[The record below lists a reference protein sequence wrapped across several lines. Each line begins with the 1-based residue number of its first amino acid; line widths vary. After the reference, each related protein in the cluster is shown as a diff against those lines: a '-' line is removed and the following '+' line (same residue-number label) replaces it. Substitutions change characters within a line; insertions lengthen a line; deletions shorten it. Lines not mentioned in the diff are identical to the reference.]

1 MKTIRDS
8 IITLSCENVL
18 ECFYGIN
25 ESDVEIYRILLT
37 EGEKKIE
44 EISLIA
50 GKSENTTYKSL
61 QKLMLAGIVIREKRL
76 IRGGGYYYTY
86 KAVSPDDVADE
97 MKRTLDSWYK
107 RVVETIEEFRRKYGG
122 G

>member
-8 IITLSCENVL
+8 LTILSCDNVL

-25 ESDVEIYRILLT
+25 ESDIEIYRILLS
-37 EGEKKIE
+37 GGPKKIE
-44 EISLIA
+44 EISSMA

-61 QKLMLAGIVIREKRL
+61 QKLMMAGIVIREKRL
-76 IRGGGYYYTY
+76 IKGGGYYYTY
-86 KAVSPDDVADE
+86 RAVNPEQVANE
-97 MKRTLDSWYK
+97 MREILESWYRK
-107 RVVETIEEFRRKYGG
+107 VVDTIEEFRRKYGG

>member
-8 IITLSCENVL
+8 LTILSCDNVL

-25 ESDVEIYRILLT
+25 ESDVEVYRILLS
-37 EGEKKIE
+37 GGPKKIE
-44 EISLIA
+44 EISSIA

-61 QKLMLAGIVIREKRL
+61 QKLMMAGIVIREKRL
-76 IRGGGYYYTY
+76 IKGGGYYYTY
-86 KAVSPDDVADE
+86 RAVNPDQVANE
-97 MKRTLDSWYK
+97 MREILENWYRK
-107 RVVETIEEFRRKYGG
+107 VVDTIEEFRRKYGG

>member
-8 IITLSCENVL
+8 LTILSCDNVL

-25 ESDVEIYRILLT
+25 ESDIEIYRILLF
-37 EGEKKIE
+37 GGPKKIE
-44 EISLIA
+44 EISSMA

-61 QKLMLAGIVIREKRL
+61 QKLMMAGIVIREKRL
-76 IRGGGYYYTY
+76 IKGGGYYYTY
-86 KAVSPDDVADE
+86 RAVNPEQVANE
-97 MKRTLDSWYK
+97 MREILESWYRK
-107 RVVETIEEFRRKYGG
+107 VVDTIEEFRRKYGG